1 MYIVVAR
8 LESTERILEK
18 KRFSGH
24 SADNE
29 SQMSQFDQ
37 KKPSAFL
44 SAGFLASLSWDRLVL
59 PRPAVPRGGAVD
71 TRRGL
76 IRSLE
81 TT

>member
-18 KRFSGH
+18 KIGH